1 MRPLFYPACGA
12 AAIALILLVAQSFGD
27 AHGPSAERQEQWN
40 QAREQ
45 PLQQRAEILD
55 ARLVGFQ
62 ASLAS
67 DKRPG
72 EELATFEAALRNA
85 AKPRERW
92 TRPDGNQARN
102 EGWHSPIDMMRRFS
116 QRTGE
121 RSTNLFTLANVAS
134 PLYASLDDKQKLVFD
149 ATLRAFCAPRPSCT
163 GPGPWRFDRRG

>member
-12 AAIALILLVAQSFGD
+12 ATIALSLHVAQSFGD

-45 PLQQRAEILD
+45 PLQQRAEIRCSPGWLPGEP
-55 ARLVGFQ
+55 RP
-62 ASLAS
+62 

-85 AKPRERW
+85 AKPREPW
-92 TRPDGNQARN
+92 TRPDRNQARN

-121 RSTNLFTLANVAS
+121 QSTNLFTLANVAS

-149 ATLRAFCAPRPSCT
+149 ATLRAFCAPRPF
-163 GPGPWRFDRRG
+163 GAGRPGPWRFDRRG